1 LEAAVTLID
10 DTTAVTHLP
19 YNEEWEPSE
28 LRRVVIRLA
37 GGEVVQ
43 LGTAPNRQSA
53 LVLAR
58 TFIAEIEEPQGEWP
72 VVGDRMLRPDSIVS
86 VDILTNT

>member
-1 LEAAVTLID
+1 MTLID
-10 DTTAVTHLP
+10 DTPIAHLP
-19 YNEEWEPSE
+19 YNEEWTPSE

-58 TFIAEIEEPQGEWP
+58 TFIAELEEPQGEWP
-72 VVGDRMLRPDSIVS
+72 IVGDRILRPDSIVS
-86 VDILTNT
+86 VDVLKNT

>member
-1 LEAAVTLID
+1 VEAAVTLIE
-10 DTTAVTHLP
+10 DTPVSHLP
-19 YNEEWEPSE
+19 RNEEWTPSE
-28 LRRVVIRLA
+28 LRRVVVRLA

-58 TFIAEIEEPQGEWP
+58 TFIAELEEPQGEWP

-86 VDILTNT
+86 VDVLTNT

>member
-1 LEAAVTLID
+1 VEAAVTLID
-10 DTTAVTHLP
+10 DIPVSHLP
-19 YNEEWEPSE
+19 HNEEWSPSE

-58 TFIAEIEEPQGEWP
+58 AFIAELEEPQGEWP
-72 VVGDRMLRPDSIVS
+72 VVGDRMLRPDSIIS
-86 VDILTNT
+86 VDVLTNT

>member
-1 LEAAVTLID
+1 MTLID
-10 DTTAVTHLP
+10 ESPLTHLP
-19 YNEEWEPSE
+19 RNEEWTPSE

-58 TFIAEIEEPQGEWP
+58 TFIAELEEPQGEWP
-72 VVGDRMLRPDSIVS
+72 IVGDRMLRPDSIVS
-86 VDILTNT
+86 VDVLTNT

>member
-1 LEAAVTLID
+1 VEAAVTLID
-10 DTTAVTHLP
+10 DTSITHLP
-19 YNEEWEPSE
+19 YNEEWAPSE
-28 LRRVVIRLA
+28 LRRVVIRLT

-58 TFIAEIEEPQGEWP
+58 TFIAELEEPQGEWP
-72 VVGDRMLRPDSIVS
+72 IVGDRMLRPDSIVS
-86 VDILTNT
+86 VDVLTNT

>member
-1 LEAAVTLID
+1 VEAAVTLIE
-10 DTTAVTHLP
+10 DTSVSHLP
-19 YNEEWEPSE
+19 RNEEWTPSE
-28 LRRVVIRLA
+28 LRRVVVRLT

-58 TFIAEIEEPQGEWP
+58 TFIAELEEPQGEWP

-86 VDILTNT
+86 VDVLTNI

>member
-1 LEAAVTLID
+1 VEAAVTLIE
-10 DTTAVTHLP
+10 DTSVSHLP
-19 YNEEWEPSE
+19 RNEEGTPSE
-28 LRRVVIRLA
+28 LRRVVVRLT

-58 TFIAEIEEPQGEWP
+58 TFIAELEEPQGEWP

-86 VDILTNT
+86 VDVLTNI